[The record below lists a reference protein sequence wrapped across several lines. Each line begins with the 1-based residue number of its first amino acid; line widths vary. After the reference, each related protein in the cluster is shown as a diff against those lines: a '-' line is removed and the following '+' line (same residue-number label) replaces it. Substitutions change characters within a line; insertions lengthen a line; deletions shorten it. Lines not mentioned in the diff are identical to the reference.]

1 MPIKVQYVLNS
12 NPYLKKY
19 LRENSGFYKELIR
32 NPNFIKELNNLMKQE
47 YKLNL
52 PAKLDKLKDDI
63 SMLNTVMDILK

>member
-1 MPIKVQYVLNS
+1 MSINIQYILNN

-19 LRENSGFYKELIR
+19 LRENSHYYKELIR
-32 NPNFIKELNNLMKQE
+32 NPSFIKELNDLMKQE

-52 PAKLDKLKDDI
+52 PAKLDKLKEDI

>member
-1 MPIKVQYVLNS
+1 MPIKVQDVLNS
-12 NPYLKKY
+12 NLYLKKY
-19 LRENSGFYKELIR
+19 LRENSHYYKELIR
-32 NPNFIKELNNLMKQE
+32 NPNFIRELNDLMKQE